1 MNWLIIIASGIF
13 GGLASVLLRVAAL
26 KGIALGES
34 SVLPWMARG
43 AAIGAY
49 GIGFVLYAIALRKAT
64 LGVAYPTMVAIA
76 LLVVLL
82 FTALHEQLL
91 RPMQAA
97 GALVILIGVWM
108 VTRYA

>member
-1 MNWLIIIASGIF
+1 M
-13 GGLASVLLRVAAL
+13 LLRVAAL

-82 FTALHEQLL
+82 FTALREQLL

-97 GALVILIGVWM
+97 GALVILIGIWM
-108 VTRYA
+108 VARYA